1 LNEEVHISTN
11 GRLTMRQGMAKLV
24 SMKKVFVFWDNSNI
38 FISAKTVAAER
49 EGGDAA
55 YQVKIQFDQM
65 LQLALAGRTLEYAI
79 AVGSVPPPMRHVW
92 NQLEHAGVKVELFE
106 RGGLSSRE
114 QAVDQALQTHM
125 LRKALDYNGTPGIAV
140 MLTGDGAG
148 YLDGVGFHAD
158 LERMHKKGWG
168 VEVLAWERTC
178 NPRLKQW
185 ANKIGVFIPLE
196 HYYDAITFTEDAS
209 GALRRAKPLDLS
221 KRKMTK

>member
-1 LNEEVHISTN
+1 
-11 GRLTMRQGMAKLV
+11 MAILL
-24 SMKKVFVFWDNSNI
+24 SMKKIFVFWDNSNI

-55 YQVKIQFDQM
+55 YQVRIQFDQL

-92 NQLEHAGVKVELFE
+92 NHLEHAGVKVELFE
-106 RGGLSSRE
+106 RGSLSSRE

-148 YLDGVGFHAD
+148 FLDGVGFHAD

-178 NPRLKQW
+178 NPRLKDW
-185 ANKIGVFIPLE
+185 ANKIGVFVPLE
-196 HYYDAITFTEDAS
+196 SFYDAITFTEDDS
-209 GALRRAKPLDLS
+209 GALRRAKPLDIS
-221 KRKMTK
+221 QRKMTK